1 MALTLQHLRTR
12 ALRGAFVVGM
22 VASLAACGVVQEDI
36 TANWD
41 AERLYTEARS
51 AVEESD
57 WPRAQ
62 DYYTKLEARYPF
74 GRYAQQAQIESAYA
88 YWQDGEAALALQAC
102 DRFLKQYPNH
112 ENSDYVLYMKAL
124 ATLNEPTGFISGL
137 FKQDLAERDAEATR
151 SAFDTFRELVERFPE
166 SRYASEA
173 RRRMHEL
180 VLAQARYEL
189 KVAQYYFD
197 RYAYVAA
204 IERAQN
210 VIRDYQQT
218 PYSDDALALIRDAYK
233 ELGVTDLE
241 VDMQKIMDLN
251 QNRVRTNIQ

>member
-12 ALRGAFVVGM
+12 ALKSALAIGLIS
-22 VASLAACGVVQEDI
+22 SLAACGVIEEDI

-41 AERLYTEARS
+41 AERLYTEARA
-51 AVEESD
+51 AVEEND
-57 WPRAQ
+57 WTRAQ

-88 YWQDGEAALALQAC
+88 YWQDGDPVQTIQAC

-124 ATLNEPTGFISGL
+124 ATLNEPTGFISSI
-137 FKQDLAERDAEATR
+137 FKQDIAERDAEAAR
-151 SAFDTFRELVERFPE
+151 AAFDTFKELVQRFPD
-166 SRYASEA
+166 SRYAHEA

-189 KVAQYYFD
+189 NVAKYYFV
-197 RYAYVAA
+197 RSAYLAA

-210 VIRDYQQT
+210 VIREYQQT
-218 PYSDDALALIRDAYK
+218 PASDEALTLIRDAYK
-233 ELGVTDLE
+233 ALGVTDLE
-241 VDMQKIMDLN
+241 AEMQKIIDLN
-251 QNRVRTNIQ
+251 QNRTRAAIQ